1 MRLQFKLIALGA
13 NLPSPA
19 GPPRATLEAA
29 LDALEAEGVAVVG
42 RSRWYRT
49 PAFPPGAG
57 PDFVNGAAALE
68 TDMAPQALL
77 SALHRIERA
86 LGRDR
91 RRRWAPRACDLDLLA
106 WGAEVAPDAAS
117 VAGWIALDPAA
128 QAERAPAG
136 LVLPHPRLHE
146 RGFVLRPLA
155 DVAPDWV
162 HPVLGRSVREML
174 AALAGGGAR
183 GRRAAR
189 RGRRRGG
196 VAMI

>member
-1 MRLQFKLIALGA
+1 MHADLSLIALGA

-19 GPPRATLEAA
+19 GPPRETLEAA
-29 LDALEAEGVAVVG
+29 LAALAARGVPAVA
-42 RSRWYRT
+42 RSAWYRT

-57 PDFVNGAAALE
+57 PDFVNAAAALDAAMTPAE
-68 TDMAPQALL
+68 LL
-77 SALHRIERA
+77 AALHEVERE

-91 RRRWAPRACDLDLLA
+91 RRRWAPRACDLDLIGRGALVLPDRAAAAA
-106 WGAEVAPDAAS
+106 WMG
-117 VAGWIALDPAA
+117 LDPAL
-128 QAERAPAG
+128 QDRRAPAG

-174 AALAGGGAR
+174 AALPPGALDGIAPLAEDDAG
-183 GRRAAR
+183 
-189 RGRRRGG
+189 
-196 VAMI
+196 